1 LCYNKDTKKEKEI
14 KKMKFRVV
22 HPAYQTSY
30 FPTLGA
36 AILYRRA
43 MGGVI
48 EHLDGGVWVSRN
60 R

>member
-1 LCYNKDTKKEKEI
+1 
-14 KKMKFRVV
+14 MKFRVT
-22 HPAYQTSY
+22 HPVYTTAY

-43 MGGVI
+43 MGGNI
-48 EHLDGGVWVSRN
+48 EHLNGGIWVSRN

>member
-1 LCYNKDTKKEKEI
+1 
-14 KKMKFRVV
+14 MKFRVV
-22 HPAYQTSY
+22 HPGYKASY

-48 EHLDGGVWVSRN
+48 EHLNGGIWVSRN